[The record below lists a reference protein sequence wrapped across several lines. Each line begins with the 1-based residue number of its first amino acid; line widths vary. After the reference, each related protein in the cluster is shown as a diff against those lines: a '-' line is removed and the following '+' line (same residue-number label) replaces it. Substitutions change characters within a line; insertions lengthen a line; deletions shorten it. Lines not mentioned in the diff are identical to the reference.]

1 MVLERELGKMQ
12 LYMNWVCKGIMDCN
26 GCENI
31 KDIEEVMVACDVD
44 GDQSKKKREVYQN
57 WISDVNCILIKTCCY
72 MMWYDV
78 DLINY
83 FIKVLNT
90 TLRKKMIQKKLWEF
104 DKSLLRE

>member
-1 MVLERELGKMQ
+1 MVT
-12 LYMNWVCKGIMDCN
+12 
-26 GCENI
+26 
-31 KDIEEVMVACDVD
+31 CDVD

-90 TLRKKMIQKKLWEF
+90 TLRKKNDPKENCGNLINHCYVNKMIEML
-104 DKSLLRE
+104 SLI